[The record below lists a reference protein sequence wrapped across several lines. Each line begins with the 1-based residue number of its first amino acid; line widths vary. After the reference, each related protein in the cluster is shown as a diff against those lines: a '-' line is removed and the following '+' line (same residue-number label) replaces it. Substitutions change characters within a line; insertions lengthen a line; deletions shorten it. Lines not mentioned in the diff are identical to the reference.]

1 MSMRA
6 ALSTSA
12 FALWLAF
19 ALAAAPAAAQPALP
33 AAVAAALKENADL
46 CSEAGGKPDTSKAVK
61 TADLSSDG
69 KPDFVLFLGWIDC
82 VGAAS
87 LYGDREK
94 TVMLYDGGAGTA
106 PAFTG
111 AAFDAKIEGEGAA
124 AKLWL
129 SVSGADCGKSPAA
142 DFASESFCDRSLV
155 WNAKTKKF
163 EYAPVATVRMIE

>member
-6 ALSTSA
+6 ALLASA
-12 FALWLAF
+12 FALWFAF
-19 ALAAAPAAAQPALP
+19 AAAPAAARPALP

-61 TADLSSDG
+61 TADLSGDG
-69 KPDFVLFLGWIDC
+69 KPDFVLFLGWIEC
-82 VGAAS
+82 AGAAS

-94 TVMLYDGGAGTA
+94 TVIVYDGGAGTA

-129 SVSGADCGKSPAA
+129 SVSGADCGKPPAP
-142 DFASESFCDRSLV
+142 DFASENFCDRSLV
-155 WNAKTKKF
+155 WNAKTRKF
-163 EYAPVATVRMIE
+163 EYAPVTTVRTIE